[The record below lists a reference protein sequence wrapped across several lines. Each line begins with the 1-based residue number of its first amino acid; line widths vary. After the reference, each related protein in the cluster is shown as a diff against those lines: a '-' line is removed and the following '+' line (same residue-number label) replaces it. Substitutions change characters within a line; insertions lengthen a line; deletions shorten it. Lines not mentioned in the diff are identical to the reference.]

1 MRTDNVIDFG
11 NSQRNVVYQRLVD
24 TINDCAE
31 GLSVIEMIGI
41 LEAIKAQIMA
51 GDDG

>member
-24 TINDCAE
+24 TINDW
-31 GLSVIEMIGI
+31 SS
-41 LEAIKAQIMA
+41 K
-51 GDDG
+51 

>member
-1 MRTDNVIDFG
+1 MQADNVVDFG
-11 NSQRNVVYQRLVD
+11 TRQRNIVYQRLVD
-24 TINDCAE
+24 TINECAE
-31 GLSVIEMIGI
+31 GLSVVEMVGI